1 MMNNNLSIDNNLAFY
16 GILIT
21 SGIILGCTLYYL
33 FKSNYT
39 ANLPLNTESFTNQEI
54 DTIVKEN
61 ESTRKNL
68 HEVVD
73 NDSYYSRD
81 DDSQITS
88 DYEDHFERAGRADF
102 DEIISNPD
110 LYFIPG
116 NFRMPIGPDEFVMPD
131 VDFDVCSIEELKV
144 FEISSLYS
152 KEITEKS
159 LTEEDLMEIVCLFKK
174 TELATN

>member
-1 MMNNNLSIDNNLAFY
+1 MNQL
-16 GILIT
+16 
-21 SGIILGCTLYYL
+21 
-33 FKSNYT
+33 
-39 ANLPLNTESFTNQEI
+39 E
-54 DTIVKEN
+54 
-61 ESTRKNL
+61 KNL

-174 TELATN
+174 TELATNWINSLILFIIELL